1 MDIAVFD
8 ALQAARQ
15 AKQPVALVTD
25 LASGG
30 QCLLGD
36 DGQVIG
42 ASAGAP
48 NLTTADIAAVLTRL
62 GDDRSGRL
70 DDAGLFVHV
79 HSPAPRLLIVGA
91 VHISQAL
98 APMAA
103 IAGYAVSI
111 IDPRGSFATEARFP
125 GVTLIDEW
133 PDEAMDELDPDR
145 RTAVVTLTHDPKL
158 DDPALLVA
166 LRSPAFYI
174 TALGSRRTH
183 AKRVDRLTEAGLSAD
198 HLARLHAPA
207 GLDIGAVSPAEI
219 AVSIMAEMTAVR
231 NRRPTRMAAD

>member
-79 HSPAPRLLIVGA
+79 HSPAPRLLIVNQPTWGVDAGA
-91 VHISQAL
+91 AAVIRQALIALAADGAAVLMISQDLDEIFAVADRVAVIARGRL
-98 APMAA
+98 AP
-103 IAGYAVSI
+103 
-111 IDPRGSFATEARFP
+111 ARP
-125 GVTLIDEW
+125 VTDI
-133 PDEAMDELDPDR
+133 
-145 RTAVVTLTHDPKL
+145 
-158 DDPALLVA
+158 
-166 LRSPAFYI
+166 
-174 TALGSRRTH
+174 SRR
-183 AKRVDRLTEAGLSAD
+183 DIGLLMAGL
-198 HLARLHAPA
+198 P
-207 GLDIGAVSPAEI
+207 VQ
-219 AVSIMAEMTAVR
+219 
-231 NRRPTRMAAD
+231 AAS